1 MQANSAEHQS
11 LETSSSVFN
20 IGSGLV
26 NAAEMGLNID
36 TEGTIAHHESNHFHG
51 YYQSAMDMFAD
62 AATVA
67 RYLDIHR
74 EWFVRCAHPMTA
86 VPLGENGYDIT
97 VGRFGSFGYEVE
109 PKIGLDLLPQDQGV
123 YRIRTIPIPGY
134 ESEGY
139 AVDFQAEMHLV
150 ELETDPNLYA
160 FPKGLADIPA
170 QMTRVEWEL
179 NLDVAIHFP
188 RFIQALPK
196 PLIQTTGDRLLNQ
209 IVRQVSR
216 CLTHKVQDDFHTTRG
231 LAFAKRRKKFLWNRE
246 HDQPASEQA

>member
-11 LETSSSVFN
+11 FETSSSVFN

-26 NAAEMGLNID
+26 NPSEMGLNVE
-36 TEGTIAHHESNHFHG
+36 TEGATAHESTHFHG
-51 YYQSAMDMFAD
+51 YYDSFMDMFAD

-67 RYLDIHR
+67 GYLDVHR

-139 AVDFQAEMHLV
+139 SVDFQAEMHLV
-150 ELETDPNLYA
+150 ELETDLSLYA
-160 FPKGLADIPA
+160 FPKDAEAIP
-170 QMTRVEWEL
+170 QRMTRVEWEL

-196 PLIQTTGDRLLNQ
+196 SLIQSTGDRLLNQ

-216 CLTHKVQDDFHTTRG
+216 CLTHKVQDDFHSTEG
-231 LAFAKRRKKFLWNRE
+231 LAFAKRRKKFPWSRE
-246 HDQPASEQA
+246 QEHTALGHD